1 MKKRITYKNVDYLL
15 VFMTFIVAF
24 ELVAI
29 FLINFNTPSDL
40 LIDKDYAKLAKH
52 VVEMGD
58 NHKIFLKNWDYITTG
73 EFDCAALIALPLYML
88 TGNVLKSFAVA
99 NIINTIFLIVL
110 IWHILS
116 KIDIKYSFRLLVIA
130 AVLCVYDYGMLAHA
144 NMMFFCGGQYI
155 YKVTIPILLVSA
167 LITSEEDRRNRL
179 NIVEIILFGI
189 LYFISCISSGP
200 YIFICGIVPV
210 FVCQAVLFIKEK
222 KVDLYRIG
230 ILAGTFGITIIGNIL
245 CKVFEID
252 PDSSSMVIRSS
263 EAPLE
268 EFRLVCQDVLFLINP
283 FFASDLKAVSLGGI
297 VACMKWMVIILL
309 ALGLLYANRVFAAAQ
324 LKEDEEVFDTKKML
338 ESMLISLFIWNFFIL
353 FMTSSSPRY
362 HLVGVMALFL
372 LSAIKMEEFL
382 EQYYAVFK
390 NVIVVGLG
398 LCFACI
404 SFYNITDGRDAYYN
418 NFADYYMIDVEHCG
432 ELINYLDE
440 YDAHNMYMV
449 DYSELPELMRLIDK
463 NHSYELYI
471 TAING
476 VENYDYY
483 YADKDKSTFSDRNM
497 ILCRNSDLDRLPEY
511 ILNSY
516 QQIGQIQDCVLLFS
530 EHNPNDGLSGALDG
544 VRTVDLPTTP
554 EYYYV
559 GLIDEN
565 GYLNTSPD
573 YIQGEERIILSSAYF
588 ELEEGKVVTFNYSC
602 DKDGALLNVYKDGAL
617 DKNYILSAID
627 NKLEISIDSSAEYRL
642 EVVNNGLVNSIIKEI
657 VFE

>member
-1 MKKRITYKNVDYLL
+1 MKKFRIDTKIDKLFL
-15 VFMTFIVAF
+15 FMTMVVAF
-24 ELVAI
+24 EVLAI
-29 FLINFNTPSDL
+29 ILINFSTPSDL

-58 NHKIFLKNWDYITTG
+58 NHRIFLKNWDYITTG

-99 NIINTIFLIVL
+99 NVINTIFLIVL
-110 IWHILS
+110 VWHILS
-116 KIDIKYSFRLLVIA
+116 KVNVRYSFRLLAIA
-130 AVLCVYDYGMLAHA
+130 AVLCIYDYGMLVHS

-155 YKVTIPILLVSA
+155 YKVAIPVLLVSA
-167 LITSEEDRRNRL
+167 LTTSEEDRKCKI
-179 NIVEIILFGI
+179 NIAEIVLFAV

-200 YIFICGIVPV
+200 YLFICGIVPV
-210 FVCQAVLFIKEK
+210 FVCQVVQFIKEK
-222 KVDLYRIG
+222 RIDLYRIW
-230 ILAGTFGITIIGNIL
+230 ILVGTFGITIIGNVL

-252 PDSSSMVIRSS
+252 PDSSSMVIRST

-268 EFRLVCQDVLFLINP
+268 EFRLVCQDILFLINP

-297 VACMKWMVIILL
+297 VACMKWIVVILL
-309 ALGLLYANRVFAAAQ
+309 VMGLLYANRIFAVPQ
-324 LKEDEEVFDTKKML
+324 LRADEDVFDTKKML

-362 HLVGVMALFL
+362 HLIGMMALFL
-372 LSAIKMEEFL
+372 LSVIKLEKYL
-382 EQYYAVFK
+382 EQYYAVFQ

-404 SFYNITDGRDAYYN
+404 SFYNITDGRDAYYE
-418 NFADYYMIDVEHCG
+418 NFAEYYMIDVEHCG

-471 TAING
+471 TAVNG

-483 YADKDKSTFSDRNM
+483 YTDKDKSTFSDRNM

-511 ILNSY
+511 ILDSY
-516 QQIGQIQDCVLLFS
+516 QQVGQIQDCVLLFA
-530 EHNPNDGLSGALDG
+530 EHNPNDGISGALDG

-559 GLIDEN
+559 GGIDEN
-565 GYLNTSPD
+565 GYLYTSPED
-573 YIQGEERIILSSAYF
+573 IQGEERIILSSAYF
-588 ELEEGKVVTFNYSC
+588 ELEEGKCVTFNYSC
-602 DKDGALLNVYKDGAL
+602 DKDGAYLNVYKDGAL
-617 DKNYILSAID
+617 DKNYPLSPTG
-627 NKLEISIDSSAEYRL
+627 NEVVISIDSTAVYRL
-642 EVVNNGLVNSIIKEI
+642 EVVNNGLANSNIREI